1 MNRRIL
7 TLCKYLVATSML
19 FATAPAFSGVNDHP
33 AFKFK
38 SNKELANLKPTSK
51 SQTPLSRVDQKPS
64 VDELHYEEK
73 HPHQDATLVDT
84 ASIDTSKLIPSK
96 VISLDPNRPDLELP
110 DPQITIAGKTYILSV
125 VESILDPKEKVR
137 YVTAKI
143 IDHKGRARFIIDDES
158 REVVGNLVIEDEI
171 YRVLP
176 REINKNQQLVYK
188 LKQKS
193 PNVNQRIKS
202 RLIAKATQSSV
213 YRLERQLL
221 KTEAIYKS
229 KPKYFSETARRAGS
243 TSSLIGEKID
253 RVNIGKILARDQS
266 EVRNLLERLDVI
278 TSFKPEYDL
287 VLQKVIG
294 DKKYGYKV
302 TFRQKING
310 IPIRKMGSKLKIDPD
325 GNVTYLSTGFIDPKK
340 ADIKPSNLNKEQVLE
355 LAKKAAI
362 QHVGKPDL
370 TFITLERTP
379 TRLQYKII
387 DNEYT
392 LIPYWEVVL
401 YDASQN
407 LDAYRVFVEGHTGKA
422 RVLDAFDRVAANFK
436 VNVGD

>member
-1 MNRRIL
+1 M
-7 TLCKYLVATSML
+7 
-19 FATAPAFSGVNDHP
+19 
-33 AFKFK
+33 
-38 SNKELANLKPTSK
+38 
-51 SQTPLSRVDQKPS
+51 
-64 VDELHYEEK
+64 
-73 HPHQDATLVDT
+73 
-84 ASIDTSKLIPSK
+84 
-96 VISLDPNRPDLELP
+96 
-110 DPQITIAGKTYILSV
+110 
-125 VESILDPKEKVR
+125 
-137 YVTAKI
+137 
-143 IDHKGRARFIIDDES
+143 
-158 REVVGNLVIEDEI
+158 
-171 YRVLP
+171 
-176 REINKNQQLVYK
+176 
-188 LKQKS
+188 
-193 PNVNQRIKS
+193 
-202 RLIAKATQSSV
+202 
-213 YRLERQLL
+213 
-221 KTEAIYKS
+221 
-229 KPKYFSETARRAGS
+229 
-243 TSSLIGEKID
+243 IGEKID

-325 GNVTYLSTGFIDPKK
+325 GNVTYLTTGFIDPKK

-392 LIPYWEVVL
+392 LAPYWEVVL